1 MSDMN
6 KEISKRIAD
15 KIVKLRKENNLSQ
28 TAMARQAGITPGA
41 YSMKETGKREF
52 KLNEVTRLADFFHL
66 TLEELINDRH
76 IEQLTCRDLGL
87 IEETADALERFC
99 RTHGPEAA
107 EAISK
112 ALSSVEVLELL
123 SMYWDLAEYD
133 GEYEPPKS
141 IIFKDISY
149 EVQMTK
155 ASLRKVVGTALI
167 RALRK
172 CREKQQTQ

>member
-28 TAMARQAGITPGA
+28 AAMARQAGITPGA

-76 IEQLTCRDLGL
+76 IEQLSCRDLGL
-87 IEETADALERFC
+87 TEETADALERFC

-112 ALSSVEVLELL
+112 ALSSVDVLELL
-123 SMYWDLAEYD
+123 SMYWDLAKYD

-141 IIFKDISY
+141 SVYKDGMY
-149 EVQMTK
+149 EVRITK
-155 ASLRKVVGTALI
+155 ASLRKSVGSALI
-167 RALRK
+167 RALSRCK
-172 CREKQQTQ
+172 EKEPME